1 MKLSKIINTQEEI
14 EIKGITSDSR
24 EVKTGYLFGSLNSDE
39 YIKDAVSKGASA
51 VIVADSYNEKLP
63 DEVLVIK
70 SDNPAFTYAQAVAKY
85 YGKVPSHLS
94 AVTGTNGKT
103 SVVDFVRQ
111 VLSKMGYKA
120 ASIGTLGLIKSGQE
134 ALPSPN
140 TTPNNVALHK
150 QLKALAE
157 DNYAYTVMEASS
169 HGLHQYRMGGLN
181 FDVAAFTNLTRDH
194 LDYHK
199 TFEEYLDA
207 KLILFKQLLSPD
219 GTAVLN
225 ADVDVFGKIAE
236 VCRQRGQKI
245 ISYGTRGKDIKLISA
260 TPLDKGQKLEI
271 EYFGQPKTIE
281 IAQVGEFQAM
291 NILCALGMLSSITG
305 LPDDVIHYMSDIK
318 GAKGRLEH
326 VADTACGASVYID
339 YAHTPDALENALKA
353 LRPHTK
359 GKLHVLFGCGG
370 NRDTGKRPLMGQV
383 AHQWADV
390 VYITDDNP
398 RYEEAEDIR
407 NEIIPGC
414 PGAYNI
420 ADRSKAIK
428 MAIASLMPGDILILA
443 GKGHETGQYIKG
455 EIIPF
460 SDHEEVM
467 KNI

>member
-24 EVKTGYLFGSLNSDE
+24 EVKSGYLFGSLNSDE
-39 YIKDAVSKGASA
+39 YVKDAISKGASA
-51 VIVADSYNEKLP
+51 IIVSSEYNEVLP
-63 DEVLVIK
+63 EEVIVIK
-70 SDNPAFTYAQAVAKY
+70 SDNPALTYAQAVAKY
-85 YGKVPSHLS
+85 YGKVPANLC

-103 SVVDFVRQ
+103 SIVDFVRQ
-111 VLSKMGYKA
+111 VLTKMGYKA
-120 ASIGTLGLIKSGQE
+120 ASIGTLGLIKGGEE

-150 QLKALAE
+150 QLKSLAE
-157 DNYAYTVMEASS
+157 DDFAYVAMEASS
-169 HGLHQYRMGGLN
+169 HGLHQYRMGGLT
-181 FDVAAFTNLTRDH
+181 FKVAAFTNLTRDH

-225 ADVDVFGKIAE
+225 ADVDVYGKIAD

-245 ISYGTRGKDIKLISA
+245 ISYGTRGSDIKLLCA
-260 TPLDKGQKLEI
+260 TPSEKGQKLEI
-271 EYFGQPKTIE
+271 EYFGQPQTIE

-291 NILCALGMLSSITG
+291 NILCALGILSAITG

-326 VADTACGASVYID
+326 VADINGASVYID

-353 LRPHTK
+353 LRPHVK

-370 NRDTGKRPLMGQV
+370 NRDAGKRPIMGQI
-383 AHQWADV
+383 AHQYADV
-390 VYITDDNP
+390 IYVTDDNP
-398 RYEEAEDIR
+398 RFEEAEDIR
-407 NEIIPGC
+407 NEIILGC

-420 ADRSKAIK
+420 ADRAKAIK
-428 MAIASLMPGDILILA
+428 TAIQSLETGDILVLA

-460 SDHEEVM
+460 SDHEEVA

>member
-24 EVKTGYLFGSLNSDE
+24 EVKSGYLFGSLNSDE
-39 YIKDAVSKGASA
+39 YVKDAISKGASA
-51 VIVADSYNEKLP
+51 IIVSSEYS
-63 DEVLVIK
+63 EVLPEDVIVIK
-70 SDNPAFTYAQAVAKY
+70 SDNPALTYAQAVAKY
-85 YGKVPSHLS
+85 YGKVPANLC

-103 SVVDFVRQ
+103 SIVDFVRQ
-111 VLSKMGYKA
+111 VLTKMGYKA
-120 ASIGTLGLIKSGQE
+120 ASIGTLGLIKGGEE

-150 QLKALAE
+150 QLKSLAE
-157 DNYAYTVMEASS
+157 DDFAYVAMEASS
-169 HGLHQYRMGGLN
+169 HGLHQYRMGGLT
-181 FDVAAFTNLTRDH
+181 FKVAAFTNLTRDH

-225 ADVDVFGKIAE
+225 ADVDVYGKIAD

-245 ISYGTRGKDIKLISA
+245 ISYGTRGSDIKLLCA
-260 TPLDKGQKLEI
+260 TPSEKGQKLEI
-271 EYFGQPKTIE
+271 EYFGQPQTIE
-281 IAQVGEFQAM
+281 ISQVGEFQAM
-291 NILCALGMLSSITG
+291 NILCALGILSAITG

-326 VADTACGASVYID
+326 VADINGASVYID

-353 LRPHTK
+353 LRPHVK

-370 NRDTGKRPLMGQV
+370 NRDAGKRPIMGQI
-383 AHQWADV
+383 AHQYADV
-390 VYITDDNP
+390 IYITDDNP
-398 RYEEAEDIR
+398 RFEEAEDIR
-407 NEIIPGC
+407 NEIILGC

-420 ADRSKAIK
+420 ADRAKAIK
-428 MAIASLMPGDILILA
+428 TAIQSLETGDILVLA

-460 SDHEEVM
+460 SDHEEVA

>member
-1 MKLSKIINTQEEI
+1 MKLNKIINTQEEI

-24 EVKTGYLFGSLNSDE
+24 EVKAGYLFGSLNSDE
-39 YIKDAVSKGASA
+39 YIKDAVSKGASV
-51 VIVADSYNEKLP
+51 VIVSNDYNENLP
-63 DEVLVIK
+63 KEVVVIK

-85 YGKVPSHLS
+85 FGKVPANLC

-111 VLSKMGYKA
+111 VLTKMGYKA
-120 ASIGTLGLIKSGQE
+120 ASIGTLGLIKGTDD

-157 DNYAYTVMEASS
+157 EDVSYVAMEASS
-169 HGLHQYRMGGLN
+169 HGLHQYRMGGLT
-181 FDVAAFTNLTRDH
+181 FKVAAFTNLTRDH

-219 GTAVLN
+219 GIAVLN
-225 ADVDVFGKIAE
+225 ADVDVYGKIAD
-236 VCRQRGQKI
+236 VCRQRGQKV
-245 ISYGTRGKDIKLISA
+245 ISYGTRGSDIKLLCS
-260 TPLDKGQKLEI
+260 TPSEKGQKLQI
-271 EYFGQPKTIE
+271 EYFGQPQTIE

-291 NILCALGMLSSITG
+291 NILCALGIVSAITG
-305 LPDDVIHYMSDIK
+305 LPDDVIHYMGNIK

-326 VADTACGASVYID
+326 VADINGASVYID

-353 LRPHTK
+353 LRPHVK

-370 NRDTGKRPLMGQV
+370 NRDAGKRPIMGQI
-383 AHQWADV
+383 AHENADV
-390 VYITDDNP
+390 VYVTDDNP
-398 RYEEAEDIR
+398 RFEEADDIR

-420 ADRSKAIK
+420 ADRAKAIK
-428 MAIASLMPGDILILA
+428 MAMQALMPGDILVLA

-460 SDHEEVM
+460 SDHEEVR
-467 KNI
+467 KNL

>member
-1 MKLSKIINTQEEI
+1 MKLSKITNLQEDVD
-14 EIKGITSDSR
+14 IKGVTSDSR
-24 EVKTGYLFGSLNSDE
+24 EVKAGYLFGSLNNDE
-39 YIKDAVSKGASA
+39 YVKDAVSKGASV
-51 VIVADSYNEKLP
+51 VIVPDTYDEKLP
-63 DEVLVIK
+63 DEVIVIK
-70 SDNPAFTYAQAVAKY
+70 SDNPAFTYAQVVAKY
-85 YGKVPSHLS
+85 YGKVPAHLS

-103 SVVDFVRQ
+103 SIVDFVRQ
-111 VLSKMGYKA
+111 VLTKMGYKA
-120 ASIGTLGLIKSGQE
+120 SSIGTLGLIKGDQE
-134 ALPSPN
+134 PIPSAN
-140 TTPNNVALHK
+140 TTPNNVTLHK

-157 DNYAYTVMEASS
+157 EDYTYTIMEASS
-169 HGLHQYRMGGLN
+169 HGLHQYRMGGLTFN
-181 FDVAAFTNLTRDH
+181 VAAFTNLTRDH

-225 ADVDVFGKIAE
+225 ADIDVYGKIAE

-245 ISYGTRGKDIKLISA
+245 ISYGVRGGDIKLISA
-260 TPLDKGQKLEI
+260 TPSDKGQILEI

-291 NILCALGMLSSITG
+291 NILCALGMLSAITG
-305 LPDDVIHYMSDIK
+305 LPDDVIHYMGDIK

-326 VADTACGASVYID
+326 VAETTVGASVYID
-339 YAHTPDALENALKA
+339 YAHTPDALENVLKS

-359 GKLHVLFGCGG
+359 EKLHVLFGCGG
-370 NRDTGKRPLMGQV
+370 NRDAGKRSIMGQI
-383 AHQWADV
+383 AYQYADV
-390 VYITDDNP
+390 VYVTDDNP

-407 NEIIPGC
+407 NEIIIGC

-420 ADRSKAIK
+420 AGRAKAIK
-428 MAIASLMPGDILILA
+428 MAMSALMPGDVLVLA
-443 GKGHETGQYIKG
+443 GKGHETGQSVKG
-455 EIIPF
+455 EVLPF

>member
-1 MKLSKIINTQEEI
+1 MKLSKITNTQNEI
-14 EIKGITSDSR
+14 EIKGVTADSR
-24 EVKTGYLFGSLNSDE
+24 EVKQGYLFGSLNNDE
-39 YIKDAVSKGASA
+39 YVKDAVSKGASA
-51 VIVADSYNEKLP
+51 VIVAEDYNEKLP
-63 DEVLVIK
+63 DDVVVIK

-85 YGKVPSHLS
+85 YGKVPAHIS

-111 VLSKMGYKA
+111 VLTKMGYKA
-120 ASIGTLGLIKSGQE
+120 ASIGTLGLIKGGEE

-157 DNYAYTVMEASS
+157 DDYSYVAMEASS
-169 HGLHQYRMGGLN
+169 HGLHQYRMGGLT

-225 ADVDVFGKIAE
+225 ADVDVYGKIAD
-236 VCRQRGQKI
+236 VCRHRGQKV
-245 ISYGTRGKDIKLISA
+245 ISYGTRGEDIKLLCA
-260 TPLDKGQKLEI
+260 TPLDKGQRLDI

-281 IAQVGEFQAM
+281 IAQAGEFQAM
-291 NILCALGMLSSITG
+291 NILCALGMLSAITG
-305 LPDDVIHYMSDIK
+305 LPDDVIHYMGDIK

-326 VADTACGASVYID
+326 VADTQSGASVYID

-353 LRPHTK
+353 LRPHVK

-370 NRDTGKRPLMGQV
+370 NRDAGKRPIMGQI
-383 AHQWADV
+383 AHENADV
-390 VYITDDNP
+390 VYVTDDNP
-398 RYEEAEDIR
+398 RYEEADDIR

-414 PGAYNI
+414 PGAFNI
-420 ADRSKAIK
+420 ADRAKAIK
-428 MAIASLMPGDILILA
+428 MAMQALMPGDILVLA

-460 SDHEEVM
+460 SDHEEVL
-467 KNI
+467 KNL

>member
-14 EIKGITSDSR
+14 DIKGITSDSR

-39 YIKDAVSKGASA
+39 YIKDAVSKGASV
-51 VIVADSYNEKLP
+51 VIVSNTYNEKLP
-63 DEVLVIK
+63 KDVIVIK
-70 SDNPAFTYAQAVAKY
+70 SDNPFFTYAQAVAKY
-85 YGKVPSHLS
+85 YGKVPSHLA

-111 VLSKMGYKA
+111 ALTKMGYKA
-120 ASIGTLGLIKSGQE
+120 ASIGTLGLIKADQ
-134 ALPSPN
+134 AAIPSPN

-150 QLKALAE
+150 QLKDLAE
-157 DNYAYTVMEASS
+157 EDYTYTVMEASS
-169 HGLHQYRMGGLN
+169 HGLHQHRLSGLRYS
-181 FDVAAFTNLTRDH
+181 VAAFTNLTRDH

-225 ADVDVFGKIAE
+225 ADIDVYGKIAE
-236 VCRQRGQKI
+236 VCRQRGQKV
-245 ISYGTRGKDIKLISA
+245 ISYGRRGKDIKLINA
-260 TPLDKGQKLEI
+260 TPLAKGQQLEI

-291 NILCALGMLSSITG
+291 NILCALGMLSAITG

-326 VADTACGASVYID
+326 IADTSIGASIYID
-339 YAHTPDALENALKA
+339 YAHTPDALENVLTS

-370 NRDTGKRPLMGQV
+370 NRDAGKRPIMGQI
-383 AHQWADV
+383 AHQYADV
-390 VYITDDNP
+390 VYVTDDNP

-407 NEIIPGC
+407 NEIILGC

-428 MAIASLMPGDILILA
+428 MAMSSLMPDDVLVLA

-455 EIIPF
+455 EVIPF
-460 SDHEEVM
+460 SDHDEVM
-467 KNI
+467 KNL

>member
-24 EVKTGYLFGSLNSDE
+24 EVKSGYLFGSLNSDE
-39 YIKDAVSKGASA
+39 YVKDAISKGASA
-51 VIVADSYNEKLP
+51 IIVSGEYNEVLP
-63 DEVLVIK
+63 EDVIVIK
-70 SDNPAFTYAQAVAKY
+70 SDNPALTYAQAVAKY
-85 YGKVPSHLS
+85 YGKVPANLC

-103 SVVDFVRQ
+103 SIVDFVRQ
-111 VLSKMGYKA
+111 VLTKMGYKA
-120 ASIGTLGLIKSGQE
+120 ASIGTLGLIKGGEE

-150 QLKALAE
+150 QLKSLAE
-157 DNYAYTVMEASS
+157 DDFAYVAMEASS
-169 HGLHQYRMGGLN
+169 HGLHQYRMGGLT
-181 FDVAAFTNLTRDH
+181 FKVAAFTNLTRDH

-225 ADVDVFGKIAE
+225 ADVDVYGKIAD

-245 ISYGTRGKDIKLISA
+245 ISYGTRGSDIKLLCA
-260 TPLDKGQKLEI
+260 TPSEKGQKLEI
-271 EYFGQPKTIE
+271 EYFGQPQTIE
-281 IAQVGEFQAM
+281 ISQVGEFQAM
-291 NILCALGMLSSITG
+291 NILCALGILSAITG

-326 VADTACGASVYID
+326 VADINGASVYID

-353 LRPHTK
+353 LRPHVK
-359 GKLHVLFGCGG
+359 GKLHVLFGYGG
-370 NRDTGKRPLMGQV
+370 NRDAGKRPIMGQI
-383 AHQWADV
+383 AHQYADV
-390 VYITDDNP
+390 IYITDDNP
-398 RYEEAEDIR
+398 RFEEAEDIR
-407 NEIIPGC
+407 NEIILGC

-420 ADRSKAIK
+420 ADRAKAIK
-428 MAIASLMPGDILILA
+428 TAIQSLETGDILVLA

-460 SDHEEVM
+460 SDHEEVA

>member
-24 EVKTGYLFGSLNSDE
+24 EVKSGYLFGSLNSDE
-39 YIKDAVSKGASA
+39 YVKDAISKGASA
-51 VIVADSYNEKLP
+51 IIVSSEYNEVLP
-63 DEVLVIK
+63 EDVIVIK
-70 SDNPAFTYAQAVAKY
+70 SDNPALTYAQAVAKY
-85 YGKVPSHLS
+85 YGKVPANLC

-103 SVVDFVRQ
+103 SIVDFVRQ
-111 VLSKMGYKA
+111 VLTKMGYKA
-120 ASIGTLGLIKSGQE
+120 ASIGTLGLIKGGEE

-150 QLKALAE
+150 QLKSLAE
-157 DNYAYTVMEASS
+157 DDFAYVAMEASS
-169 HGLHQYRMGGLN
+169 HGLHQYRMGGLT
-181 FDVAAFTNLTRDH
+181 FKVAAFTNLTRDH

-225 ADVDVFGKIAE
+225 ADVDVYGKIAD

-245 ISYGTRGKDIKLISA
+245 ISYGTRGSDIKLLCA
-260 TPLDKGQKLEI
+260 TPSEKGQKLEI
-271 EYFGQPKTIE
+271 EYFGQPQTIE
-281 IAQVGEFQAM
+281 ISQVGEFQAM
-291 NILCALGMLSSITG
+291 NILCALGILSAITG

-326 VADTACGASVYID
+326 VADINGASVYID

-353 LRPHTK
+353 LRPHVK

-370 NRDTGKRPLMGQV
+370 NRDAGKRPIMGQI
-383 AHQWADV
+383 AHQYADV
-390 VYITDDNP
+390 IYVTDDNP
-398 RYEEAEDIR
+398 RFEEAEDIR
-407 NEIIPGC
+407 NEIILGC

-420 ADRSKAIK
+420 ADRAKAIK
-428 MAIASLMPGDILILA
+428 TAIQSLETGDILILA

-460 SDHEEVM
+460 SDHEEVA

>member
-24 EVKTGYLFGSLNSDE
+24 EVKSGYLFGSLNSDE
-39 YIKDAVSKGASA
+39 YVKDAISKGASA
-51 VIVADSYNEKLP
+51 IIVSGEYNEVLP
-63 DEVLVIK
+63 EDVIVIK
-70 SDNPAFTYAQAVAKY
+70 SDNPAITYAQAVAKY
-85 YGKVPSHLS
+85 YGKVPANLC

-103 SVVDFVRQ
+103 SIVDFVRQ
-111 VLSKMGYKA
+111 VLTKMGYKA
-120 ASIGTLGLIKSGQE
+120 ASIGTLGLIKGGEE

-150 QLKALAE
+150 QLKSLAE
-157 DNYAYTVMEASS
+157 DDFAYVAMEASS
-169 HGLHQYRMGGLN
+169 HGLHQYRMGGLT
-181 FDVAAFTNLTRDH
+181 FKVAAFTNLTRDH

-225 ADVDVFGKIAE
+225 ADVDVYGKIAD

-245 ISYGTRGKDIKLISA
+245 ISYGTRGSDIKLLCA
-260 TPLDKGQKLEI
+260 TPSEKGQKLEI
-271 EYFGQPKTIE
+271 EYFGQPQTIE
-281 IAQVGEFQAM
+281 ISQVGEFQAM
-291 NILCALGMLSSITG
+291 NILCSLGILSAITG

-326 VADTACGASVYID
+326 VADINGASVYID

-353 LRPHTK
+353 LRPHVK

-370 NRDTGKRPLMGQV
+370 NRDAGKRPIMGQI
-383 AHQWADV
+383 AHQYADV
-390 VYITDDNP
+390 IYVTDDNP
-398 RYEEAEDIR
+398 RFEEAEDIR
-407 NEIIPGC
+407 NEIILGC

-420 ADRSKAIK
+420 ADRAKAIK
-428 MAIASLMPGDILILA
+428 TAIQSLETGDILILA

-460 SDHEEVM
+460 SDHEEVA

>member
-24 EVKTGYLFGSLNSDE
+24 EVKSGYLFGSLNSDE
-39 YIKDAVSKGASA
+39 YVKDAISKGASA
-51 VIVADSYNEKLP
+51 IIVSGEYNEVLP
-63 DEVLVIK
+63 EDVIVIK
-70 SDNPAFTYAQAVAKY
+70 SDNPALTYAQAVAKY
-85 YGKVPSHLS
+85 YGKVPANLC

-103 SVVDFVRQ
+103 SIVDFVRQ
-111 VLSKMGYKA
+111 VLTKMGYKA
-120 ASIGTLGLIKSGQE
+120 ASIGTLGLIKGGEE

-150 QLKALAE
+150 QLKSLAE
-157 DNYAYTVMEASS
+157 DDFAYVAMEASS
-169 HGLHQYRMGGLN
+169 HGLHQYRMGGLT
-181 FDVAAFTNLTRDH
+181 FKVAAFTNLTRDH

-225 ADVDVFGKIAE
+225 ADVDVYGKIAD

-245 ISYGTRGKDIKLISA
+245 ISYGTRGSDIKLLCA
-260 TPLDKGQKLEI
+260 TPSEKGQKLEI
-271 EYFGQPKTIE
+271 EYFGQPQTIE
-281 IAQVGEFQAM
+281 ISQVGEFQAM
-291 NILCALGMLSSITG
+291 NILCALGILSAITG

-326 VADTACGASVYID
+326 VADINGASVYID

-353 LRPHTK
+353 LRPHVK

-370 NRDTGKRPLMGQV
+370 NRDAGKRPIMGQI
-383 AHQWADV
+383 AHQYADV
-390 VYITDDNP
+390 IYITDDNP
-398 RYEEAEDIR
+398 RFEEAEDIR
-407 NEIIPGC
+407 NEIILGC

-420 ADRSKAIK
+420 ADRAKAIK
-428 MAIASLMPGDILILA
+428 TAIQSLETGDILVLA

-460 SDHEEVM
+460 SDHEEVA

>member
-1 MKLSKIINTQEEI
+1 MKLNKIINTQEEI

-24 EVKTGYLFGSLNSDE
+24 EVKAGYLFGSLNSDE
-39 YIKDAVSKGASA
+39 YIKDAVSKGASV
-51 VIVADSYNEKLP
+51 VIVSNDYNENLP
-63 DEVLVIK
+63 KEVVVIK

-85 YGKVPSHLS
+85 FGKVPANLC

-111 VLSKMGYKA
+111 VLTKMGYKA
-120 ASIGTLGLIKSGQE
+120 ASIGTLGLIKGTDD

-157 DNYAYTVMEASS
+157 EDVSYVAMEASS
-169 HGLHQYRMGGLN
+169 HGLHQYRMGGLT
-181 FDVAAFTNLTRDH
+181 FKVAAFTNLTRDH

-219 GTAVLN
+219 GIAVLN
-225 ADVDVFGKIAE
+225 ADVDVYGKIAD
-236 VCRQRGQKI
+236 VCRQRGQKV
-245 ISYGTRGKDIKLISA
+245 ISYGKRGSDIKLLCS
-260 TPLDKGQKLEI
+260 TPSEKGQKLQI
-271 EYFGQPKTIE
+271 EYFGQPQTIE

-291 NILCALGMLSSITG
+291 NILCALGIVSAITG
-305 LPDDVIHYMSDIK
+305 LPDDVIHYMGNIK

-326 VADTACGASVYID
+326 VADINGASVYID

-353 LRPHTK
+353 LRPHVK

-370 NRDTGKRPLMGQV
+370 NRDAGKRPIMGKI
-383 AHQWADV
+383 AHENADV
-390 VYITDDNP
+390 VYVTDDNP
-398 RYEEAEDIR
+398 RFEEADDIR

-420 ADRSKAIK
+420 ADRAKAIK
-428 MAIASLMPGDILILA
+428 MAMQALMPGDILVLA

-460 SDHEEVM
+460 SDHEEVR
-467 KNI
+467 KNL

>member
-1 MKLSKIINTQEEI
+1 MKLNKIINTQEEI

-24 EVKTGYLFGSLNSDE
+24 EVRSGFLFGSLNSEE
-39 YIKDAVSKGASA
+39 YIKDAISKGASA
-51 VIVADSYNEKLP
+51 VIVSSEYNESLP
-63 DEVLVIK
+63 KNIVVIK

-85 YGKVPSHLS
+85 YGKVPANLC

-103 SVVDFVRQ
+103 SIVDFVRQ
-111 VLSKMGYKA
+111 VLTKMGYKA
-120 ASIGTLGLIKSGQE
+120 ASIGTLGLIKGGEE

-150 QLKALAE
+150 QLKALTEE
-157 DNYAYTVMEASS
+157 DFCYVAMEASS
-169 HGLHQYRMGGLN
+169 HGLHQYRMGGLT
-181 FDVAAFTNLTRDH
+181 FKVAAFTNLTRDH

-225 ADVDVFGKIAE
+225 ADIDVYGKIAD
-236 VCRQRGQKI
+236 VCRQRGQKV
-245 ISYGTRGKDIKLISA
+245 ISYGTRGSDIKLLCA
-260 TPLDKGQKLEI
+260 TPSEKGQILEI
-271 EYFGQPKTIE
+271 EYFGQPQTIE

-291 NILCALGMLSSITG
+291 NILCALGILSAITG

-326 VADTACGASVYID
+326 VADIKGASVYID

-353 LRPHTK
+353 LRPHVK

-370 NRDTGKRPLMGQV
+370 NRDTGKRPIMGQI
-383 AHQWADV
+383 AHQYADV
-390 VYITDDNP
+390 VYVTDDNP
-398 RYEEAEDIR
+398 RFEEAEDIR
-407 NEIIPGC
+407 NEIILGC

-420 ADRSKAIK
+420 ADRAKAIK
-428 MAIASLMPGDILILA
+428 TAIQSLEKDDVLVLA
-443 GKGHETGQYIKG
+443 GKGHETGQYVKG

-460 SDHEEVM
+460 SDHEEVA

>member
-1 MKLSKIINTQEEI
+1 MKLSKIINAQEEI

-24 EVKTGYLFGSLNSDE
+24 EVKSGYLFGSLNSDE
-39 YIKDAVSKGASA
+39 YVKDAISKGASA
-51 VIVADSYNEKLP
+51 IIVSGEYNEVLP
-63 DEVLVIK
+63 EDVIVIK
-70 SDNPAFTYAQAVAKY
+70 SDNPALTYAQAVAKY
-85 YGKVPSHLS
+85 YGKVPANLC

-103 SVVDFVRQ
+103 SIVDFVRQ
-111 VLSKMGYKA
+111 VLTKMGYKA
-120 ASIGTLGLIKSGQE
+120 ASIGTLGLIKGGEE

-150 QLKALAE
+150 QLKSLAE
-157 DNYAYTVMEASS
+157 DDFAYVAMEASS
-169 HGLHQYRMGGLN
+169 HGLHQYRMGGLT
-181 FDVAAFTNLTRDH
+181 FKVAAFTNLTRDH

-225 ADVDVFGKIAE
+225 ADVDVYGKIAD

-245 ISYGTRGKDIKLISA
+245 ISYGTRGSDIKLLCA
-260 TPLDKGQKLEI
+260 TPSEKGQKLEI
-271 EYFGQPKTIE
+271 EYFGQPQTIE
-281 IAQVGEFQAM
+281 ISQVGEFQAM
-291 NILCALGMLSSITG
+291 NILCALGILSAITG

-326 VADTACGASVYID
+326 VADINGASVYID

-353 LRPHTK
+353 LRPHVK

-370 NRDTGKRPLMGQV
+370 NRDAGKRPIMGQI
-383 AHQWADV
+383 AHQYADV
-390 VYITDDNP
+390 IYITDDNP
-398 RYEEAEDIR
+398 RFEEAEDIR
-407 NEIIPGC
+407 NEIILGC

-420 ADRSKAIK
+420 ADRAKAIK
-428 MAIASLMPGDILILA
+428 TAIQSLETGDILVLA

-460 SDHEEVM
+460 SDHEEVA

>member
-24 EVKTGYLFGSLNSDE
+24 EVKSGYLFGSLNSDE
-39 YIKDAVSKGASA
+39 YVKDAISKGASA
-51 VIVADSYNEKLP
+51 IIVSGEYNEVLP
-63 DEVLVIK
+63 EDVIVIK
-70 SDNPAFTYAQAVAKY
+70 SDNPALTYAQAVAKY
-85 YGKVPSHLS
+85 YGKVPANLC

-103 SVVDFVRQ
+103 SIVDFVRQ
-111 VLSKMGYKA
+111 VLTKMGYKA
-120 ASIGTLGLIKSGQE
+120 ASIGTLGLIKGGEE

-150 QLKALAE
+150 QLKSLAE
-157 DNYAYTVMEASS
+157 DEFAYVAMEASS
-169 HGLHQYRMGGLN
+169 HGLHQYRMGGLT
-181 FDVAAFTNLTRDH
+181 FKVAAFTNLTRDH

-225 ADVDVFGKIAE
+225 ADVDVYGKIAD

-245 ISYGTRGKDIKLISA
+245 ISYGTRGSDIKLLCA
-260 TPLDKGQKLEI
+260 TPSEKGQKLEI
-271 EYFGQPKTIE
+271 EYFGQPQTIE
-281 IAQVGEFQAM
+281 ISQVGEFQAM
-291 NILCALGMLSSITG
+291 NILCALGILSAITG

-326 VADTACGASVYID
+326 VADINGASVYID

-353 LRPHTK
+353 LRPHVK

-370 NRDTGKRPLMGQV
+370 NRDAGKRPIMGQI
-383 AHQWADV
+383 AHQYADV
-390 VYITDDNP
+390 IYITDDNP
-398 RYEEAEDIR
+398 RFEEAEDIR
-407 NEIIPGC
+407 NEIILGC

-420 ADRSKAIK
+420 ADRAKAIK
-428 MAIASLMPGDILILA
+428 TAIQSLETGDILVLA

-460 SDHEEVM
+460 SDHEEVA